1 MWVGKSSVIAV
12 GCDAALGAHW
22 LAAHVHQA
30 RAERPPG
37 QARAL
42 LRLALL
48 QPQVRL
54 LCLPFAFAF
63 VCPLRLRLSP
73 SSQSHG
79 TKPADLKMLW
89 RLFWRACD
97 ASGMEQPC
105 SQWRSRGFVPS
116 FANTAIRPKHAPL
129 FSNTR
134 GKGVDTKS
142 LRDTG
147 RGTTAP
153 TQLPH
158 PDAPRVQPP
167 TPPSVFHPMPVSA
180 SPASPPPCVQ

>member
-63 VCPLRLRLSP
+63 VCPLRLRLIP
-73 SSQSHG
+73 SSQSWDE
-79 TKPADLKMLW
+79 TCRFENAVEVVL
-89 RLFWRACD
+89 
-97 ASGMEQPC
+97 E
-105 SQWRSRGFVPS
+105 
-116 FANTAIRPKHAPL
+116 
-129 FSNTR
+129 
-134 GKGVDTKS
+134 S
-142 LRDTG
+142 L
-147 RGTTAP
+147 
-153 TQLPH
+153 
-158 PDAPRVQPP
+158 
-167 TPPSVFHPMPVSA
+167 
-180 SPASPPPCVQ
+180 